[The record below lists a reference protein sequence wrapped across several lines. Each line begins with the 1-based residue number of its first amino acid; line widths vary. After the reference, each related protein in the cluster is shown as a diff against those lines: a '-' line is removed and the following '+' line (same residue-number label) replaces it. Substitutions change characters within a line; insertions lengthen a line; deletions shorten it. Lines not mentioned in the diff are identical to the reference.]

1 MWEMGQQLVEGL
13 LPGDGQR
20 NTSSGAF
27 LQEDLFLFL
36 PLPLE
41 LVWALFSEGPSQAHL
56 HQLL

>member
-1 MWEMGQQLVEGL
+1 MGQQLVEGL
-13 LPGDGQR
+13 LPGDDQR